1 MGSRKPVEH
10 IELSRM
16 NPTPSVVV
24 LGASGMLGHVVFSH
38 LHSTGKFRVQGSLRK
53 DFDAEAFPLG
63 ESSEYLDG
71 FDAIVN
77 CIGIIKPYCKDDDPE
92 GVRRAIRVNAL
103 FPHQLG
109 SWARANGAK
118 VIQIATDCVYSG
130 ARGKYVESD
139 AHDALDVY
147 GKTKSLG
154 EVLDG
159 SVLNIRCSIVGPE
172 LKGKLSLLEWF
183 LAQPEGGELNGFS
196 HHLWN
201 GVTTLQFGQLCE
213 KILEKPAVYD
223 GLLKISRVHHFIPN
237 ETVSK
242 LKLLELFSE
251 VFGKK
256 FKIRNVD
263 NIGPRVDRS
272 LDTKLPHLKQLYGRS
287 TLREALMELRR
298 YVKPA

>member
-1 MGSRKPVEH
+1 M
-10 IELSRM
+10 
-16 NPTPSVVV
+16 V
-24 LGASGMLGHVVFSH
+24 LGASGMLGHVVLAH
-38 LHSTGKFRVQGSLRK
+38 LQSAEKFRVQGSLRS
-53 DFDAEAFPLG
+53 DFDAEAFALG
-63 ESSEYLDG
+63 GSSDYLKG
-71 FDAIVN
+71 LDAIVN
-77 CIGIIKPYCKDDDPE
+77 CIGIIKPYCKDDDPA
-92 GVRRAIRVNAL
+92 GVRHAIRVNAL

-109 SWARANGAK
+109 TWARAHGAK

-130 ARGKYVESD
+130 SKGKYVESD

-159 SVLNIRCSIVGPE
+159 SVLNIRCSIIGPE

-183 LAQPEGGELNGFS
+183 LAQPEGAELNGFS

-213 KILEKPAVYD
+213 KILETPAVHD
-223 GLLKISRVHHFIPN
+223 ALLKSSLVHHFVPN

-242 LKLLELFSE
+242 FELLELFSD
-251 VFGKK
+251 VFAKK
-256 FKIRNVD
+256 HKIRKVD

-272 LDTKLPHLKQLYGRS
+272 LDTKLPHLKEFYGRS
-287 TLREALMELRR
+287 TLREALVELRR
-298 YVKPA
+298 YIKTA